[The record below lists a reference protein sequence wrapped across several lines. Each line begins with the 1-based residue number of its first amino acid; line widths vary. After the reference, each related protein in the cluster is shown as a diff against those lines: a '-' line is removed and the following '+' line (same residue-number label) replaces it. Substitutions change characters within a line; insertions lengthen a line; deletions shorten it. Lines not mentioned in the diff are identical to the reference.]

1 MEMQADKV
9 TKKES
14 PSLLGMFTSPGEQF
28 KRIKE
33 NPKIWVPLIIIT
45 ILYVIGMVLMSAS
58 MDVSTLI
65 EGGVPEDQAELI
77 LGITKVSIAVVGIFT
92 PIIGVLIS
100 SAIQLLIA
108 KIASSTVSF
117 KQLFSMNTY
126 IMIIGAVGLLLNM
139 AVRFAIGGN
148 PEIYITSL
156 AGLLNQ
162 NQTGVLTSIEVFSIW
177 GVILTAIGL
186 HKTADFS
193 KGLAWA
199 IAIIFFLVGIGFG
212 AIGALFQTAPQL

>member
-1 MEMQADKV
+1 MELQSEKV

-28 KRIKE
+28 KRIKG
-33 NPKIWVPLIIIT
+33 NPKIWVPLIIIS
-45 ILYVIGMVLMSAS
+45 ILYVIGMGLMAAS
-58 MDVSTLI
+58 MDVSTLVEQGI
-65 EGGVPEDQAELI
+65 PEDQAELI
-77 LGITKVSIAVVGIFT
+77 LGFTKVTIAVMGIFT

-108 KIASSTVSF
+108 KIASSDVSF

-126 IMIIGAVGLLLNM
+126 IMIIGAVGLLINM
-139 AVRFAIGGN
+139 AVRMTIGGN
-148 PEIYITSL
+148 PETYITSL

-162 NQTGVLTSIEVFSIW
+162 NQGGVLSSIEVFSIW
-177 GVILTAIGL
+177 AVILTAMGL

-199 IAIIFFLVGIGFG
+199 IAIIFFLAGIGFG